1 MKEKNMLNSF
11 PFIIAWRYTIGTR
24 QQSAI
29 SSMAIICFMG
39 MFVGS
44 FALALVICVMNGFE
58 KATHEKLQGIHAQ
71 VIMRSTGNE
80 LDYAGIAPI
89 LEKEFPQ
96 IIAFSPST
104 VQQVIIQ
111 NAHSNEITH
120 VVVIKGIDPEKE
132 HLVTTLPSKLI
143 EPTTIPFAELLNDNG
158 IIIGEK
164 LSQELDVH
172 PGQMVNLLFSTDNQ
186 PRGRTLQLSKY
197 EVRVTGIFKT
207 GIEDMDSSFA
217 LCSLDLLHTIFPDT
231 GISFIS
237 LKLDKKANEIATIQ
251 ALRDRFN
258 VEVYSWKD
266 LYPPLVAAL
275 KLEKYVMFLILLLI
289 TLVAS
294 MNIIS
299 LLFMQITYKRGDI
312 AILRAMGMAPFA
324 IQKIFLYMGL
334 CIATIGATCGLVVA
348 YIVARLLEK
357 YPFIE
362 LPDSYYVSH
371 LPVSI
376 ELHWFALIFISII
389 GISALAIWIPV
400 RNIPSINLAH
410 VLRYEG

>member
-1 MKEKNMLNSF
+1 MLNSL
-11 PFIIAWRYTIGTR
+11 PLIIAWRYTIGTR

-29 SSMAIICFMG
+29 SSMALICLLG

-80 LDYAGIAPI
+80 LDYAAIAPI
-89 LEKEFPQ
+89 LDMEFPQ
-96 IIAFSPST
+96 IEAYSPGSI
-104 VQQVIIQ
+104 QQVIIQ
-111 NAHSNEITH
+111 NTHSNEITH
-120 VVVIKGIDPEKE
+120 VLMLKGIEPAREE
-132 HLVTTLPSKLI
+132 LVTTLPAKLI
-143 EPTTIPFAELLNDNG
+143 EPANVSCTSLLDDTS
-158 IIIGEK
+158 IVIGEQ
-164 LSQELDVH
+164 LAQELDVK
-172 PGQMVNLLFSTDNQ
+172 PGQMVDLLFSTDNQ
-186 PRGRTLQLSKY
+186 PRGRTLTLSKHS
-197 EVRVTGIFKT
+197 VRVAGIFKT
-207 GIEDMDSSFA
+207 GIEDVDSSLA
-217 LCSLDLLHTIFPDT
+217 LCSLALLQNLFPDSA
-231 GISFIS
+231 ISFIS
-237 LKLDKKANEIATIQ
+237 LKLKPHADETTTIE

-294 MNIIS
+294 MSIIS

-312 AILRAMGMAPFA
+312 AILRAMGMAPRA

-334 CIATIGATCGLVVA
+334 CIATIGTTLGLIAA

-376 ELHWFALIFISII
+376 EFHWFALIFIAII
-389 GISALAIWIPV
+389 GISIIAIWIPV
-400 RNIPSINLAH
+400 RNIPSINVAQ